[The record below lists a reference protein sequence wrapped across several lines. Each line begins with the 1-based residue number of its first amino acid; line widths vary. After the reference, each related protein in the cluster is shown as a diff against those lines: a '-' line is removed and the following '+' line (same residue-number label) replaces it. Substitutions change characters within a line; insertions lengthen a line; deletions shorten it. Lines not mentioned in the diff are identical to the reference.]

1 MNPGLIQKTVSEKNN
16 VIVFIEK
23 RVTDF

>member
-16 VIVFIEK
+16 VIFFIEK